1 MTAQALNLLD
11 ISHPDIYFCIFVI
24 VFLPRLFI
32 GSSEKTIKI
41 LRYTL
46 AFLMISHEIFNPFF
60 KVEVRNYAMVDAL
73 PLICVLFNLV
83 YIYLSFRWP

>member
-1 MTAQALNLLD
+1 MTAHALNLLD
-11 ISHPDIYFCIFVI
+11 TSHILTFIFCIVVI

-46 AFLMISHEIFNPFF
+46 AFLMISHEIFDPFF
-60 KVEVRNYAMVDAL
+60 ID
-73 PLICVLFNLV
+73 C
-83 YIYLSFRWP
+83 